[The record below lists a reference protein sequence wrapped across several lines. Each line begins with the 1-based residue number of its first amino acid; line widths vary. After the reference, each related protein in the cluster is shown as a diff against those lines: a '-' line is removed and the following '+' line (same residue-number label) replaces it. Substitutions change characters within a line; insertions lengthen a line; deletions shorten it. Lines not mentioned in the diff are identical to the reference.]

1 MVLFLVYHTEYHVW
15 ILVVIAAEGLLRILN
30 LSQGWCRKRHL
41 FPRSSGV
48 YKRKK
53 LMQFFH
59 TTTLVC
65 SVYTCLYTL
74 YIYILISIYSHIYH
88 IYICVC
94 VILL

>member
-59 TTTLVC
+59 ATTLVC

-74 YIYILISIYSHIYH
+74 YIYTHIYLFSYLSY
-88 IYICVC
+88 IYVC